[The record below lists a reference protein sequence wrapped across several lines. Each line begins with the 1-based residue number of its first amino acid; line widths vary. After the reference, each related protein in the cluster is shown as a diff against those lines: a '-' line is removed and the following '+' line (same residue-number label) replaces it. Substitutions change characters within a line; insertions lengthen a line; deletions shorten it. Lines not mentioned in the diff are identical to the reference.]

1 MKNNSVIIC
10 VDDELVILKS
20 LREQLKRHLGDKYEI
35 ESAESGQEALEIIEE
50 LCEDGVN
57 IPLVISDQIMPG
69 IKGDELLIRI
79 HQKYPKI
86 LTIMLTGQADAQS
99 VGNAVNQANLY
110 RYLHKPWDVTDLILT
125 VQEALLRHDQ
135 EKQLTQQNESL
146 LQLNNQLHEL
156 NNSLEN
162 KVAERT
168 LELEIAKENAEIANR
183 AKSAFIANMSHELR
197 TPLNAII
204 GFSQIMMRSV
214 SLSEDDRENTRIINK
229 SGDYLLT
236 LINNILDL
244 SKIEAGKMTINHQN
258 FNLFT
263 LLNEI
268 EDLLHLKAE
277 NKGIKLMFHQ
287 DNNVPQYV
295 NGDETKLRQV
305 LINLINNGI
314 KFTDFG
320 NVILNV
326 TSKTLSTDNDNLE
339 KTNNSEEIPFP
350 DCLLSF
356 TVEDTGVGIS
366 QKELDYIFEAFTQT
380 ETGRNSQEGTGLGL
394 TISQKFVNLM
404 GGTIK
409 AKSKIG
415 KGTIFSFQIKVKI
428 VDSAEDEIPKE
439 TRQVIGLKSGQ
450 PQYKILIVD
459 DRPTNRLLMI
469 KLLQPFGFE
478 LKEAANG
485 QEAIS
490 IWEDWQPHLIW
501 MDMRM
506 PIMDGYEATQYIKS
520 TVKGN
525 ATAIIA
531 LTASVLEEE
540 KAIVLSAG
548 CDDFIRKPFKESVI
562 FETMAKHLGIE
573 YIYEKNEKNQPKID
587 NDYKLNSES
596 LKIMPN
602 DWIQKLNQ
610 AAIELDDELIL
621 NLIEEI
627 PRENKL
633 LAEALSKLV
642 NQFRL
647 DKIRILT
654 ESM

>member
-1 MKNNSVIIC
+1 MKNNPVIIC

-69 IKGDELLIRI
+69 IKGDELLIKI

-135 EKQLTQQNESL
+135 EKQLTQQNEYLS
-146 LQLNNQLHEL
+146 QLNNQLYEL

-162 KVAERT
+162 KVKERT
-168 LELEIAKENAEIANR
+168 LELEMAKENAEIANR

-244 SKIEAGKMTINHQN
+244 SKIEAGKMTINPQN

-277 NKGIKLMFHQ
+277 NKGIKLIFNQ
-287 DNNVPQYV
+287 DDNIPQYV

-320 NVILNV
+320 KV
-326 TSKTLSTDNDNLE
+326 TLKVSSETLTISNNNLE
-339 KTNNSEEIPFP
+339 ETNNSEQIPLA
-350 DCLLSF
+350 DTLLLF
-356 TVEDTGVGIS
+356 TVKDTGVGIS

-409 AKSKIG
+409 AKSTTG

-428 VDSAEDEIPKE
+428 VDSAEDEMPRE

-469 KLLQPFGFE
+469 KLLQPLGFD

-540 KAIVLSAG
+540 KAVVLSAG

-573 YIYEKNEKNQPKID
+573 YIYEKNEKNQPKTD

-627 PRENKL
+627 PRENKP
-633 LAEALSKLV
+633 LAEALRKLV